1 MAPFVHFKVARN
13 RASPVPFRRDYG
25 EGAAIVEFLG
35 RPIIIE
41 SLVAEQRGAH
51 NGRLSTPGPLPM
63 VTAGNKRTTQP
74 IAMPIATLR

>member
-1 MAPFVHFKVARN
+1 VLLAVHAGAETFV
-13 RASPVPFRRDYG
+13 
-25 EGAAIVEFLG
+25 
-35 RPIIIE
+35 IIE

>member
-1 MAPFVHFKVARN
+1 
-13 RASPVPFRRDYG
+13 
-25 EGAAIVEFLG
+25 VEFLA

-41 SLVAEQRGAH
+41 SLVSEQRGAH